1 MHFTVFKINP
11 VDHGISKVFRL
22 GRKDNSRETPRPLLV
37 QFSEQKPKE
46 QVMSGLSYL
55 RDADIP
61 FKGISVAHDLAPW
74 QREEIRKL
82 VEQAKKDRLNGSSEP
97 VENFWFRVV
106 GKGMRMRV
114 MKVRKKRT
122 LLSDIYSWFEMS
134 IQQC

>member
-1 MHFTVFKINP
+1 M
-11 VDHGISKVFRL
+11 
-22 GRKDNSRETPRPLLV
+22 

-82 VEQAKKDRLNGSSEP
+82 VEQAKEDHLKGSCEP

-114 MKVRKKRT
+114 MKVRKK
-122 LLSDIYSWFEMS
+122 ENPA
-134 IQQC
+134 Q